1 MTKKKKCNKS
11 KQRVRSIGENMEVTL
26 SFSKAEY
33 AMLRRVADR
42 KRKSIR
48 STMLRMFYETD
59 YRQEVEK
66 WL

>member
-1 MTKKKKCNKS
+1 MTKKKKRNKS